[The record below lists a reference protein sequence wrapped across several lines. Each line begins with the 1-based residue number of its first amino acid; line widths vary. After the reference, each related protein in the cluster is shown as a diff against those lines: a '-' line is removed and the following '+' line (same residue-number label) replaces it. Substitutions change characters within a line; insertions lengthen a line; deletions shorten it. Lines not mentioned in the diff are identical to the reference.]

1 MLVITNL
8 LRNRCLPMMRAFSTI
23 NMEGTEENKPSKNAL
38 KKAAKAEARAKAQA
52 EKAAKKKQEQE
63 AKGTQDLEELD
74 PTAYFQN
81 RSAYVQG
88 QKDAGQNP
96 YPHKFQTTMRLP
108 EFIEKYTHLAKGERV
123 ESEIQNLTGR
133 IISKRN
139 QGKKL
144 VFYDLQQDGTRLQI
158 MASEADHKEGN
169 FAEIHATIHRGD
181 IVAIVGIPA
190 RSSPKNKDGD
200 LSIVP
205 HSIQVLAPCLHM
217 LPKQDK
223 LKEQETRYRRRYLD
237 LICNQENRNIFIT
250 RSTIT
255 SFCRDF
261 FNQRGFIEVET
272 PQMNVIPGGATA
284 NPFITHHR
292 ELDIDMYMRI
302 APELYLKMLIVGGFD
317 RVYEIGKQFRN
328 EGIDLTHNPEF
339 TTMEFYWAYCDY
351 NDLMTVTE
359 ELLSSMVLKIKGS
372 YKFMYHKDGPDT
384 EPVEIDFTPPFR
396 RIPLVEGIEER
407 LGVTIPKDDLYSEET
422 RQFLEKL
429 CDDRQVNVPEP
440 KTTPRMLDKL
450 AGDFIEPECVS
461 PTYIINHPQIMS
473 PLAKY
478 HRETPGLTE
487 RLECFVNGKEIINA
501 YTELNDPFVQRK
513 CFEDQMKQKAAGDEE
528 GMIYDE
534 EFCIALEHGLPPTAG
549 WGMGIDRL
557 TMFLAD
563 KNNIKEVLLF
573 PAMKPNTS

>member
-1 MLVITNL
+1 MLLVTNL
-8 LRNRCLPMMRAFSTI
+8 LRNRCLPLARVFSTI

-38 KKAAKAEARAKAQA
+38 KKAAKAERAAKAKAEKEAKKQA
-52 EKAAKKKQEQE
+52 EKE
-63 AKGTQDLEELD
+63 AKGVDMEDLD

-81 RSAYVQG
+81 RSAYVQAR
-88 QKDAGQNP
+88 KDAGDNP
-96 YPHKFQTTMRLP
+96 YPHKFQTTMRLT
-108 EFIEKYTHLAKGERV
+108 EFVEKYNHLAKGERV

-144 VFYDLQQDGTRLQI
+144 VFYDLQQDGAQI
-158 MASEADHKEGN
+158 QILADENSHQEGN
-169 FAEIHATIHRGD
+169 FAEIHASIHRGD
-181 IVAIVGIPA
+181 IVAIVGIPC
-190 RSSPKNKDGD
+190 RSSPKNKEGD

-205 HSIQVLAPCLHM
+205 VSIQVLAPCLHM

-237 LICNQENRNIFIT
+237 LICNQPNRKIFET
-250 RSTIT
+250 RSMILKE
-255 SFCRDF
+255 CRNF
-261 FNQRGFIEVET
+261 FDERGFIEVET

-284 NPFITHHR
+284 NPFVTHHR

-339 TTMEFYWAYCDY
+339 TTMEFYWAYADY
-351 NDLMTVTE
+351 NDLMSVTE
-359 ELLSSMVLKIKGS
+359 DLLSSMVLKIKGS

-384 EPVEIDFTPPFR
+384 EPIEIDFTPPFK

-407 LGVTIPKDDLYSEET
+407 LGVTIPKEDWYSEET
-422 RQFLEKL
+422 RQFLIKL
-429 CDDRQVNVPEP
+429 CDEKEVNVPEP

-478 HRETPGLTE
+478 HRSTPGLTE
-487 RLECFVNGKEIINA
+487 RLECFVNCHEIINA

-513 CFEDQMKQKAAGDEE
+513 CFEDQMKQKSAGDEE

-557 TMFLAD
+557 TMLLSD

-573 PAMKPNTS
+573 PAMKPN